1 MTCGTI
7 SVFLVIHVWSCFFFF
22 FCLYMYFECINEI
35 INSPRSE
42 MVNMLPDYIMPIV
55 FILQIA
61 IVMEMVN
68 ILPDPSFLFY
78 KSQS

>member
-1 MTCGTI
+1 MAQFLFFWSYMYGL
-7 SVFLVIHVWSCFFFF
+7 VFSCF

-35 INSPRSE
+35 INSHRSE